1 MSHIGSVSERIILCQ
16 ERFRVERYFSGFT
29 AGVRGSYPMYMFG
42 VVKVWREKTHEN
54 SARKCLTMTHK
65 VCEDGPMMRFI
76 EKHGL
81 ADGDFVLPIVALT
94 ILLVVRDMV

>member
-1 MSHIGSVSERIILCQ
+1 MCQ
-16 ERFRVERYFSGFT
+16 ERFCVDANFLGFT

-42 VVKVWREKTHEN
+42 VVNLQREKSTSK

-65 VCEDGPMMRFI
+65 VCEDTSMMRFI

-81 ADGDFVLPIVALT
+81 TDGDFLLPIVALT
-94 ILLVVRDMV
+94 VLLMVRDMV